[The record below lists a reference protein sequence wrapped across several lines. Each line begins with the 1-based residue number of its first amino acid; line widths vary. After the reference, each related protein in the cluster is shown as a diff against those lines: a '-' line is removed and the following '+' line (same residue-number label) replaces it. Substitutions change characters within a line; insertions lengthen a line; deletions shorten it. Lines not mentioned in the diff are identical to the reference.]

1 MGKLLNILLLASLF
15 TFGESITRITYND
28 AGCNSINALE
38 KLRLSECRLMSLG
51 GQLFSVKIDTCNNTN
66 WKTFVYFNSVNC
78 SEPHDLISNG
88 PSNTCF
94 LSDSNLYEKILC
106 VDIIGEQLNAAHS
119 FVFLFT
125 LFIMSFILLIL

>member
-38 KLRLSECRLMSLG
+38 KFRLSECRILSLG
-51 GQLFSVKIDTCNNTN
+51 GQLFSVKIDLCNNTN
-66 WKTFVYFNSVNC
+66 WKTFVYFNSLNC
-78 SEPHDLISNG
+78 SDPSDLISNG

-106 VDIIGEQLNAAHS
+106 VDLIEYQLNSAQS
-119 FVFLFT
+119 YVFLFI
-125 LFIMSFILLIL
+125 LCFIPIVLLIL